1 MLRRSMVVRMMM
13 LASETSIIWKWMN
26 TLKQHGDCQSLQ
38 LNSPTFHKK
47 GHVITRKWKRGQ
59 AIPLQW
65 TAFHARSRTTERK
78 FGNGSYR

>member
-38 LNSPTFHKK
+38 LNSPTFHE
-47 GHVITRKWKRGQ
+47 KR
-59 AIPLQW
+59 
-65 TAFHARSRTTERK
+65 ARHH
-78 FGNGSYR
+78 